1 MSHSLSHATYV
12 SSFNCDKHCICFAM
26 PHTSHLWNASSL
38 PFGVSTSYIDED
50 EDEEEEEDEDEEEEA
65 HASHVTPRKQRKC
78 CPVESAV
85 AAVLFS
91 FGKLPSQLLSACRPP
106 RFVAEVPHI
115 SQHKASSSK
124 LRGAL
129 RRTSAWPRIV
139 A

>member
-1 MSHSLSHATYV
+1 MRISA
-12 SSFNCDKHCICFAM
+12 
-26 PHTSHLWNASSL
+26 PQASSYEDADGDWHARQNHIL
-38 PFGVSTSYIDED
+38 GIDDDEDDDDD

-115 SQHKASSSK
+115 SQLKASSSK